1 MGQMEANRTFFARTR
16 DLWLT
21 AAITMGVLA
30 LAWWLFPLP
39 VWRNPLLYDQLQ
51 FASGILAVTFAAA
64 ELIRFRA
71 TGDRLPLILASGF
84 AIVGAAL
91 VVPSLL
97 FLRSS
102 ASDHNALLRDPMSWV
117 INRTLLALLLV
128 AALTVEKRS
137 PAAENT
143 AREIAVALA
152 VIVGS
157 ASLFAVAH
165 RHLPASFV
173 IWPDALFPR
182 PGNLV
187 PAAVFLLAAV
197 QYWRRLARSAFPSD
211 YALGYAAA
219 VNVACSVAA
228 SLSAKLLDAPFVVAE
243 LLQFSS
249 YAVLLGGALLDDIEL
264 FENIRR
270 LSVRDSLTGLF
281 NYRRFIDA
289 IGEEIQRSAR
299 TGRPFS
305 LLLLDLDGLKRIN
318 DTHGHLVG
326 SRALCRVANALL
338 VHSRSIDTCARC
350 GGDEFALVLPETSA
364 PEAQDAAKRIC
375 ALVSEDAEK
384 PGLSISA
391 GMATYPADGQEIES
405 LILTADRALYRSKGR
420 SAANPDPH
428 VADADLLQHPPEET
442 RPSERG
448 RSPEAG
454 ADRGRKE
461 LHEEFEGASREE

>member
-1 MGQMEANRTFFARTR
+1 MGKIERIRMFVGPIR
-16 DLWLT
+16 DLWLA
-21 AAITMGVLA
+21 AAITGGVLA
-30 LAWWLFPLP
+30 LAWWLLQLP

-51 FASGILAVTFAAA
+51 FASGILALTFAAA

-71 TGDRLPLILASGF
+71 TGDRVPLILASGF
-84 AIVGAAL
+84 AVVGVAL

-97 FLRSS
+97 FLRS
-102 ASDHNALLRDPMSWV
+102 AAFDHNALLRDPMSWV

-128 AALTVEKRS
+128 AALAVEKRL
-137 PAAENT
+137 PRAENT
-143 AREIAVALA
+143 VREIVVPLA

-157 ASLFAVAH
+157 ASVLAVAH
-165 RHLPASFV
+165 RHVPNSFV

-187 PAAVFLLAAV
+187 PAAIFLLAAV
-197 QYWRRLARSAFPSD
+197 QYGRRLARCAFPSD
-211 YALGYAAA
+211 YALCYAAG

-228 SLSAKLLDAPFVVAE
+228 SLSAKLLDIPFVVAE

-289 IGEEIQRSAR
+289 VGEEIQRSAR
-299 TGRPFS
+299 TGRSFS

-364 PEAQDAAKRIC
+364 PEAQDVAKRIC
-375 ALVSEDAEK
+375 ALVAEDAER

-391 GMATYPADGQEIES
+391 GIATYPADGEETES
-405 LILTADRALYRSKGR
+405 LILTADRALYRSKGQ
-420 SAANPDPH
+420 SEVKPDPH
-428 VADADLLQHPPEET
+428 VVDADLLQHQPEENG
-442 RPSERG
+442 PLG
-448 RSPEAG
+448 RARIQG
-454 ADRGRKE
+454 AE
-461 LHEEFEGASREE
+461 NCSTSFNVTAEE